1 MIGSNNQQQTQTM
14 ESLVLCPEELCLG
27 PAAAA
32 ATGGAPGLT
41 APLGVSPAPAA
52 DLSICANEALE
63 KGTKFLPWKGT
74 VRSDKLPVFERL
86 PEFDVRRK
94 CINGC
99 LCCLL
104 GRAVRV

>member
-27 PAAAA
+27 PAA
-32 ATGGAPGLT
+32 GLNAPGLT

-52 DLSICANEALE
+52 DLSICANEALD

-94 CINGC
+94 CIIRC